1 MTSSKIKTK
10 ITAVVIVA
18 FAVIIL
24 GIGVGSVYILPVQV
38 LQIFAS
44 KLFFN
49 GNISDDM
56 ARLSVI
62 ILRVRLP
69 RVLTAFICG
78 GAFAM
83 AGVIMQG
90 CLKNLLASA
99 YTIGVSSGAS
109 LFAACTLFFG
119 AGFSRV
125 SLPVAGSLGA
135 VITVFAVVKF
145 AQTVDRSLSDNTLIL
160 TGMIF
165 SLFINAILTVIVS
178 LNAEKL
184 GKLLFWQMG
193 NFAWHG
199 WDGLKVMFPCTVI
212 AFIFLFS
219 HSIEADILT
228 FGDERALSL
237 GVQAQTVKK
246 KLLVVSSLL
255 IGIIVSFVGI
265 IGFVDLIAPHAV
277 RKFFGSK
284 HKIVLPMSFLFG
296 GILMVI
302 CDLIART
309 ILSPRELA
317 VGAVTAIIGA
327 PFFASV
333 YFSKRRSNA

>member
-18 FAVIIL
+18 FAVIVL
-24 GIGVGSVYILPVQV
+24 GIGVGSVYVSPFQV

-44 KLFFN
+44 KLSFTD
-49 GNISDDM
+49 NISDDM

-184 GKLLFWQMG
+184 GRLLFWQMG

-199 WDGLKVMFPCTVI
+199 WDGLKVMFPCTVVS
-212 AFIFLFS
+212 FIVL
-219 HSIEADILT
+219 